1 MKSETVF
8 NLLRKVDNYMNKFV
22 LIERLC
28 EESQELSEKI
38 FNLES
43 FMKSEESEELS
54 PTQMELLNDQYDA
67 MRDYLTI
74 LLRRIVDLN
83 EGGDDK

>member
-54 PTQMELLNDQYDA
+54 PTQMELLNDQYDI
-67 MRDYLTI
+67 MRDYLTV
-74 LLRRIVDLN
+74 LLRRIYNMN
-83 EGGDDK
+83 EEN

>member
-28 EESQELSEKI
+28 EESQTLSEKI

-43 FMKSEESEELS
+43 FMKSNEFEELS
-54 PTQMELLNDQYDA
+54 PTQKELLSDQYDA

-83 EGGDDK
+83 EGSV

>member
-43 FMKSEESEELS
+43 FMKGDEFEELS
-54 PTQMELLNDQYDA
+54 PTQKELLSDQYDA

-83 EGGDDK
+83 EGSV

>member
-28 EESQELSEKI
+28 EEAQELSEKI

-54 PTQMELLNDQYDA
+54 PTQMELLNDQYDI
-67 MRDYLTI
+67 MRDYLTV
-74 LLRRIVDLN
+74 LLRRIYNMN
-83 EGGDDK
+83 EEN

>member
-38 FNLES
+38 FNLET

-83 EGGDDK
+83 EGSV

>member
-1 MKSETVF
+1 MTMKSETVF

-54 PTQMELLNDQYDA
+54 PTQMELLNDQYDI
-67 MRDYLTI
+67 MRDYLTV
-74 LLRRIVDLN
+74 LLRRIYNMN
-83 EGGDDK
+83 EEN